1 MQNPYSFKVS
11 RKQYRA
17 RADINQIKYVNLCNG
32 KPDQP
37 TYSNYIAGVL
47 TPGIGTIRVWSV
59 DTIRLLPLVGS
70 GLNVVSY
77 DISNEPSLDSDRNIK
92 IQISL
97 NQINEY
103 GSIYISN
110 INISLYDCYI
120 YVFFLGDQESDV
132 NSSIGDYLGKI
143 QTTKVGSYGM
153 FELSYLR
160 DMMNDLGDLDQY
172 YFRLYLVCENP

>member
-1 MQNPYSFKVS
+1 MQNPYIFNVS
-11 RKQYRA
+11 RKKYRA
-17 RADINQIKYVNLCNG
+17 RADINQIKYVNFCNG
-32 KPDQP
+32 KPDQS

-47 TPGIGTIRVWSV
+47 TPGLGTIRLWCV
-59 DTIRLLPLVGS
+59 DTIRLLGTIGS

-77 DISNEPSLDSDRNIK
+77 DISNEPSLDSDRSIK
-92 IQISL
+92 MQIPL
-97 NQINEY
+97 DQINKY

-143 QTTKVGSYGM
+143 QTTKLDSYGK